1 MNKEL
6 LENQWTQVR
15 EIIREKWSNLTDE
28 DLREI
33 NGRYDQLIAR
43 LQQRYG
49 FSKEQAEEEVRRFTF
64 DKTARNQAQVGSQPI
79 SAEGG
84 SDRSSLLRT
93 ILFVGIPLLL
103 LGYYLATSTAST
115 TTERNAAAPV
125 RTQEVIVVE
134 EGPVDFL
141 TSQNI
146 FGALISQNFTPRD
159 LANIKVT
166 TSNGVVTLS
175 GTVSTN
181 QQRDL
186 IQRIA
191 QNTPG
196 VSRVNN
202 QILVK

>member
-15 EIIREKWSNLTDE
+15 EVIREKWSNLTDE
-28 DLREI
+28 DLRQI

-49 FSKEQAEEEVRRFTF
+49 FSKEQAEEELRRFTF
-64 DKTARNQAQVGSQPI
+64 DKTARSQTQVGGQSF
-79 SAEGG
+79 SGDRET
-84 SDRSSLLRT
+84 DRSSWLRT
-93 ILFVGIPLLL
+93 LLLIGIPLLL
-103 LGYYLATSTAST
+103 LGYYLATTTQT
-115 TTERNAAAPV
+115 TTTQRSPAIG
-125 RTQEVIVVE
+125 TQEVIVVE

-146 FGALISQNFTPRD
+146 FSALTTQNFTPRD

-166 TSNGVVTLS
+166 TSNGIVTIT
-175 GTVSTN
+175 GIVSSN

-186 IQRIA
+186 VQRIA

-196 VSRVNN
+196 VVRVNN
-202 QILVK
+202 QLQVK